1 MLDIIQYDKI
11 EKKNILESTTFAP
24 LDAHQSL
31 VHTLDMIDFM
41 IALNGRIEPLED
53 DSTDWII
60 LEQERE

>member
-24 LDAHQSL
+24 LDAQQSL